1 MFGKLSFGSIGETIY
16 WQHKNKGNEK
26 CLLVPNK
33 RKYEYI

>member
-26 CLLVPNK
+26 CL
-33 RKYEYI
+33 